1 MAPSIDGAAPLQGDA
16 PGSCQWL
23 RVPIPRGHV
32 GVWDAEQFGEH
43 GLAVQAY
50 EFTDV
55 DENDVIY
62 AGEVAWIGERAPV
75 EEAVSAATWPVRRS
89 SEAHTSNSGSCSPSR
104 SSRDCSAATAAG
116 SARVRSRNSLD
127 LPRAP
132 RASPNGLPAKDRRAR

>member
-1 MAPSIDGAAPLQGDA
+1 MIGGSNEHTRLYLEAVAPSIDGAAPLQGDA

-75 EEAVSAATWPVRRS
+75 EEAVAVIRRYL
-89 SEAHTSNSGSCSPSR
+89 AGPQVIRGSHVEQR
-104 SSRDCSAATAAG
+104 Q
-116 SARVRSRNSLD
+116 L
-127 LPRAP
+127 
-132 RASPNGLPAKDRRAR
+132 